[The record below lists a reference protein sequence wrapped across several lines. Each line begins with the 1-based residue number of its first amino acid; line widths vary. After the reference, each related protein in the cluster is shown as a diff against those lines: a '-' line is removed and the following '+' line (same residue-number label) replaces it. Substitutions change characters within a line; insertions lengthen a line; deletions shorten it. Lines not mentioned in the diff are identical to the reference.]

1 MKIPVMVGVKSCRL
15 LESYQRLGSTICRHV
30 QAEIVSV
37 LYPYMFHGIVHNY
50 SQPDSYC
57 EC

>member
-1 MKIPVMVGVKSCRL
+1 MKIPVMRDVKSCRL
-15 LESYQRLGSTICRHV
+15 LERCQRLESTIWF

-37 LYPYMFHGIVHNY
+37 LIPYMFHGIAHNY
-50 SQPDSYC
+50 YQPDSYC